1 MNRQITKAV
10 TMLAVLVFV
19 ISMIPLSAA
28 QGATT
33 RTYLL
38 TEHPTDQ
45 KTYTLTVTIPDTLLE
60 EYQQKNHRLSFL
72 SDYPKFV
79 TPYALKPIADALW
92 EIYQNEEDFTNGV
105 LQIVH
110 QMRYVASGPGEY
122 PVETMV
128 NSVGDCDLL
137 SQIAASILQAGGI
150 DVVFLFYER
159 KEDQNRSQ
167 NHLQIGVQ
175 LPNPPVYSRYNL
187 TSVTYNGEKY
197 YIGECTGEN
206 WQSGWR
212 IGECPSDLVNAP
224 VEVVSLEESE
234 KTGVQTVSASLHGQ
248 EESYLSLTLL
258 EPAIYQNTPL
268 ELAGQI
274 VPVLANQ
281 NITLFAE
288 GPGDQWFEVGSV
300 LTGDDGKFVFEWT
313 PQNIGFYQLQVFWS
327 GNSQYCGSSSSQEG
341 VVILPDITYL
351 LIGAITITLSILA
364 VVSLCLNFSRGHKEE
379 RVGFTPTDKPLYQ
392 PPGEP

>member
-1 MNRQITKAV
+1 MKRQISKAV
-10 TMLAVLVFV
+10 TMLVVLVFV
-19 ISMIPLSAA
+19 ISMIPLSTA

-33 RTYLL
+33 LTYRL
-38 TEHPTDQ
+38 TEHPNDQ

-79 TPYALKPIADALW
+79 TPYALQPIADALW
-92 EIYQNEEDFTNGV
+92 EIYQNDEDFTNGV

-110 QMRYVASGPGEY
+110 QISYEASGPGEY

-128 NSVGDCDLL
+128 NDVGDCDLL

-159 KEDQNRSQ
+159 KDDQNRNQ
-167 NHLQIGVQ
+167 NHLQIGVHI
-175 LPNPPVYSRYNL
+175 PNPPVYSRYNV
-187 TSVTYNGEKY
+187 TSITYNGEKY
-197 YIGECTGEN
+197 YIGESTGEN

-212 IGECPSDLVNAP
+212 IGECPQDLIGAP
-224 VEVVSLEESE
+224 VEIVNIDESE
-234 KTGVQTVSASLHGQ
+234 RTGMQTVSASLHGQ
-248 EESYLSLTLL
+248 EESCLSLTLS
-258 EPAIYQNTPL
+258 EPALYQNSPL
-268 ELAGQI
+268 VIAGQI
-274 VPVLANQ
+274 APVLANQ

-288 GPGDQWFEVGSV
+288 GSGDQWFEVGSV
-300 LTGDDGKFVFEWT
+300 LTGADGKFVFEWN
-313 PQNIGFYQLQVFWS
+313 PQNIGFYRLQAFWS
-327 GNSQYCGSSSSQEG
+327 GNSQYCGSSSSQKG

-364 VVSLCLNFSRGHKEE
+364 GFFLVLNFSRGHKEE
-379 RVGFTPTDKPLYQ
+379 KLGFTSTDKPLYQ